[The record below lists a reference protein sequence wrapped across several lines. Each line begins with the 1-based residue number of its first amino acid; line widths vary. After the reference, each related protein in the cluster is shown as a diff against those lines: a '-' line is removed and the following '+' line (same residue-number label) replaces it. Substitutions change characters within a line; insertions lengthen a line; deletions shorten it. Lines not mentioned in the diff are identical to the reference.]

1 MMKITKL
8 HTLGTVL
15 ACAFA
20 ASTAMAYDEVSGEV
34 AAKAGGFLGL
44 GISYRPDYEGSDNYE
59 GYLAPFARYNM
70 ESGRYVSLGGTAGSE
85 RAARLKMNILT
96 KETAWEVGPV
106 LQYRM
111 KRDGNVE
118 NNKVS
123 HMQTV
128 PREEEAGGFVGWHA
142 DHLSLSLTGV
152 YDISGNSDGTLF
164 YLNGGYKIPVNDRF
178 DVGVGAQTT
187 WASNDYMETYFGV
200 SATDAASSGLPRYS
214 ADSGIKD
221 AGVTLTGHYKFTKT
235 WGMLGNVG
243 YTRMMNDAEDSPLVK
258 NVGDEN
264 QYTAILAVTYNF

>member
-1 MMKITKL
+1 MKITKL

-178 DVGVGAQTT
+178 EMAVGAQTT
-187 WASNDYMETYFGV
+187 WASNDYMEAYFGV
-200 SATDAASSGLPRYS
+200 SAPDAASSGLPRYS